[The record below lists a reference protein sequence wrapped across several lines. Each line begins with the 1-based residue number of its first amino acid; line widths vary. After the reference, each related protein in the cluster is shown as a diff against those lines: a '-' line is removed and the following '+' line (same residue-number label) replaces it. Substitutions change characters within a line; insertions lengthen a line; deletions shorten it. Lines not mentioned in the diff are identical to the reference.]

1 MQSLNNLDQRHI
13 PSKVGILESNVSK
26 QAVKFDPISA
36 LDDEF
41 YSYTGGKDK
50 EGECHAGSGTWST
63 MTAASW
69 PGPGT
74 TG

>member
-1 MQSLNNLDQRHI
+1 MQSLNNFDQRHI

-50 EGECHAGSGTWST
+50 EGECHGFGHMKYDDGNFLAG
-63 MTAASW
+63 A
-69 PGPGT
+69 
-74 TG
+74 